1 MNLKKITLSLTA
13 FFLMLGV
20 GFSQTRAELE
30 KKREKINREIAELQK
45 TLKETTT
52 EKILTQK
59 QVSALSSQINL
70 RQEKITTISSELS
83 LINRQINA
91 NTNAVDKL
99 KAELEKMR
107 NDYEKMIMF
116 AFRNR
121 NAYNKLMFIF
131 ASKDFNQGFRRV
143 KYLQQFNDSRKLKAS
158 EIEETK
164 KQIEQKIAQ
173 LQADRNKHT
182 QLLNEQEQEKKTIA
196 QQRAVFSNELS
207 SLITTERGVKRDIS
221 QKQKE
226 ERRLKS
232 AIQAII
238 KREIEAERRRQ
249 EAARR
254 AAEAAAARSA
264 KKNDTKVDEKATN
277 KSTSRKSDSE
287 VLRATP
293 EAARLSADFRSNRGR
308 LPWPVS
314 NAKILQSFGT
324 DKTGRNVS
332 VSHESLKLQT
342 ASGATVKAVFS
353 GTVTSTLTLNGLKV
367 IIISHGEFFSVYSN
381 LASFSVSKGQKVSAG
396 QAIGTVANDPDLDT
410 PVLDFQVWQGQIPM
424 NPQSWLAN

>member
-1 MNLKKITLSLTA
+1 MNLKKIILSLLA
-13 FFLMLGV
+13 FFLMLGI

-83 LINRQINA
+83 LINRQINV
-91 NTNAVDKL
+91 NTAAVDKL

-158 EIEETK
+158 EIEGTK

-173 LQADRNKHT
+173 LQADRNKHK

-196 QQRAVFSNELS
+196 QQRDIFSNELN
-207 SLITTERGVKRDIS
+207 SLITTERGVKRDIT

-226 ERRLKS
+226 ERKLRS

-264 KKNDTKVDEKATN
+264 KKNDTKVEEKESS
-277 KSTSRKSDSE
+277 KSTARKSDSE

-324 DKTGRNVS
+324 DRTGRNVS

-342 ASGATVKAVFS
+342 ASGATVKSVFS

-396 QAIGTVANDPDLDT
+396 QSIGTVANDPDLDA

>member
-1 MNLKKITLSLTA
+1 MNLKKITLSLLA
-13 FFLMLGV
+13 FFLMLGI

-83 LINRQINA
+83 LINRQINV
-91 NTNAVDKL
+91 NTAAVDKL

-107 NDYEKMIMF
+107 SDYEKMIMF

-158 EIEETK
+158 EIEGTK

-173 LQADRNKHT
+173 LQADRNKHK

-207 SLITTERGVKRDIS
+207 SLITTERGVKRDIT

-226 ERRLKS
+226 ERKLKS

-264 KKNDTKVDEKATN
+264 KKNDTKVDSKETTKATN
-277 KSTSRKSDSE
+277 RKSDSE

-324 DKTGRNVS
+324 DRTGRNVS

-381 LASFSVSKGQKVSAG
+381 LASFNVSKGEKVSAG
-396 QAIGTVANDPDLDT
+396 QSIGTVATDPDLDA

>member
-1 MNLKKITLSLTA
+1 MNLKKITLSLIA
-13 FFLMLGV
+13 FFLMLGI

-59 QVSALSSQINL
+59 QVTALSSQINL
-70 RQEKITTISSELS
+70 RQEKISTISSELS

-91 NTNAVDKL
+91 NTTAVDKL
-99 KAELEKMR
+99 KAELQKMR

-158 EIEETK
+158 EIEGTK

-173 LQADRNKHT
+173 LQADRNKHK

-207 SLITTERGVKRDIS
+207 SLITTERGVKRDIT

-226 ERRLKS
+226 ERKLKS

-264 KKNDTKVDEKATN
+264 KKNDTKVDEKESS
-277 KSTSRKSDSE
+277 KSTARKSDSE

-324 DKTGRNVS
+324 DRTGRNVS

-342 ASGATVKAVFS
+342 SSGATVKAVFS

-396 QAIGTVANDPDLDT
+396 QAIGTVANDPDLDA

>member
-1 MNLKKITLSLTA
+1 MNFKRTTLSIIA

-52 EKILTQK
+52 EKLLTQK

-70 RQEKITTISSELS
+70 RQEKISTISTELS

-107 NDYEKMIMF
+107 NDYEKMVMF

-158 EIEETK
+158 EIEGTK

-173 LQADRNKHT
+173 LQADRNKHK

-196 QQRAVFSNELS
+196 EQRAVFSKELS
-207 SLITTERGVKRDIS
+207 SLITTEKGVKSDIT

-226 ERRLKS
+226 ERKLRS

-264 KKNDTKVDEKATN
+264 KKNDTKEAPKEAT
-277 KSTSRKSDSE
+277 KSTARKSDSE

-342 ASGATVKAVFS
+342 SSGAGVKAVFS

-381 LASFSVSKGQKVSAG
+381 LASFNVSKGQKVSAG
-396 QAIGTVANDPDLDT
+396 QAIGTVANDPDLDA
-410 PVLDFQVWQGQIPM
+410 PVLDFQIWQGQIPM

>member
-1 MNLKKITLSLTA
+1 MNLKKIILSLLA
-13 FFLMLGV
+13 FFLMLGI

-83 LINRQINA
+83 LINRQINV
-91 NTNAVDKL
+91 NTAAVDKL

-158 EIEETK
+158 EIEGTK

-173 LQADRNKHT
+173 LQADRNKHK

-196 QQRAVFSNELS
+196 QQRAIFSNELN
-207 SLITTERGVKRDIS
+207 SLITTERGVKRDIT

-226 ERRLKS
+226 ERKLRS

-264 KKNDTKVDEKATN
+264 KKNDTKVEEKESS
-277 KSTSRKSDSE
+277 KSTARKSDSE

-324 DKTGRNVS
+324 DRTGRNVS

-342 ASGATVKAVFS
+342 ASGATVKSVFS

-396 QAIGTVANDPDLDT
+396 QSIGTVANDPDLDA

-424 NPQSWLAN
+424 NPQFWLAN

>member
-1 MNLKKITLSLTA
+1 MNLKKVTFSIIA

-59 QVSALSSQINL
+59 QVTALSSQINL
-70 RQEKITTISSELS
+70 REEKITTISSEMS
-83 LINRQINA
+83 LINRQIGV

-107 NDYEKMIMF
+107 KDYEKMIMF

-143 KYLQQFNDSRKLKAS
+143 KYLQQFNDSRKLKAG
-158 EIEETK
+158 EIEGTK

-173 LQADRNKHT
+173 LQADRNKHK

-196 QQRAVFSNELS
+196 QQRSVFSNELS
-207 SLITTERGVKRDIS
+207 SLITTERGVKRDIT

-226 ERRLKS
+226 ERKLKS

-254 AAEAAAARSA
+254 AAEAAAARNA
-264 KKNDTKVDEKATN
+264 KKNEPKDDKGSS
-277 KSTSRKSDSE
+277 KSTTRKSDSE

-324 DKTGRNVS
+324 DRTGRNVS
-332 VSHESLKLQT
+332 VSHESLKLET
-342 ASGATVKAVFS
+342 SSGATVKAVFS

-396 QAIGTVANDPDLDT
+396 QAIGTVANDPDLDA
-410 PVLDFQVWQGQIPM
+410 PVLDFQIWQGQTPM